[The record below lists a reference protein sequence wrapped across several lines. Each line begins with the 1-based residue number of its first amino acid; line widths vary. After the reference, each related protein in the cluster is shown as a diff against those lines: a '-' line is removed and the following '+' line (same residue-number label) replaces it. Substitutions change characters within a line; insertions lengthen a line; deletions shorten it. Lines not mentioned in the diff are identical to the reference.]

1 MNIFILGKNVAD
13 NVSICDLGVLG
24 GFVPVDIKQVLVH
37 CMSPSPWKSRLS
49 PFDIS
54 CYILVFYIHILSAGI
69 IGPFPF
75 LV

>member
-37 CMSPSPWKSRLS
+37 CMSPSPWKSR
-49 PFDIS
+49 PIS
-54 CYILVFYIHILSAGI
+54 FGI
-69 IGPFPF
+69 TLLYFIFSGD
-75 LV
+75 LIRCRYY